1 MFGNPQWFRL
11 KAIGLGLV
19 PIRWQGWAYSAA
31 WGSTIVLP
39 FWLLVTRHQSL
50 EALLWLTLAIGALG
64 HDIWKMWR
72 VLRQPQDVSRRG
84 ESRGVRLSSRA
95 LD

>member
-11 KAIGLGLV
+11 KALGFGLI

-31 WGSTIVLP
+31 WGSTIALP
-39 FWLLVTRHQSL
+39 FWLLVTRHQSF
-50 EALLWLTLAIGALG
+50 EATLWLTLAIGALG
-64 HDIWKMWR
+64 CDVYKMWTS
-72 VLRQPQDVSRRG
+72 LCQPQQANRPG
-84 ESRGVRLSSRA
+84 ESRGVRLNCRA

>member
-11 KAIGLGLV
+11 KAIGLGLI

-31 WGSTIVLP
+31 WGSAIALP

-64 HDIWKMWR
+64 HDVWKMWR
-72 VLRQPQDVSRRG
+72 ALRQPQDVNRRG
-84 ESRGVRLSSRA
+84 ETRGVPLSRRA

>member
-11 KAIGLGLV
+11 KAIGFGLIPV
-19 PIRWQGWAYSAA
+19 QWQGWAYAA
-31 WGSTIVLP
+31 GWVGSIGLP

-50 EALLWLTLAIGALG
+50 EALLWLTLAICALA
-64 HDIWKMWR
+64 HDVWKMWM
-72 VLRQPQDVSRRG
+72 VLRRPGREGRPVDT
-84 ESRGVRLSSRA
+84 RGVRLSCRA

>member
-11 KAIGLGLV
+11 KAISFGLI

-31 WGSTIVLP
+31 WGSTIALP
-39 FWLLVTRHQSL
+39 FWLLTARHQSL
-50 EALLWLTLAIGALG
+50 EAILWLTLASGALG
-64 HDIWKMWR
+64 HDVWKMWR
-72 VLRQPQDVSRRG
+72 ALRQPQQANRPG
-84 ESRGVRLSSRA
+84 EARDVRLSCRA